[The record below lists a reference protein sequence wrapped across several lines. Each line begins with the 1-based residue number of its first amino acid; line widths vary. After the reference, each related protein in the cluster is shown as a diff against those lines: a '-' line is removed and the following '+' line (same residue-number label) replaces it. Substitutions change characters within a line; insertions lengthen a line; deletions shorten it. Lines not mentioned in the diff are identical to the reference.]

1 MFTSVMIAS
10 IFFIFAVIIV
20 IVIFIIVIIIFV
32 IIIIVII
39 IITVTSSLPSSLLWS
54 LLWSSSSSSLSLL
67 SSSSSLL
74 TSLSWSSSSSSLSPP
89 SSLSPSGCQGED
101 PGSEGMGAAETQ
113 QEVTKVEF
121 KISADSCLDVLTT
134 EPTSSTSLSPGEV
147 CDLYSVLFL
156 PMQNS

>member
-54 LLWSSSSSSLSLL
+54 SLWSSSSSSLSLL

-74 TSLSWSSSSSSLSPP
+74 TSLSWSSSLSPP

-121 KISADSCLDVLTT
+121 KISADSFLDVLTT

-147 CDLYSVLFL
+147 CDLYSVLVL
-156 PMQNS
+156 SMQNS